1 MTTATPPAR
10 SRARRLLPLLALVFL
25 AAIGVGAYY
34 DWYMWHPMS
43 AVVVTL
49 IAGVLVIA
57 GGIASAIRSP
67 RIRPIGLLLLVAGL
81 GAIVGSLV
89 NPTRPQVVPHQG
101 GSLHLVLA
109 APAAFDATG
118 DAECASSQD
127 ASQVVVSPGEF
138 GLARA
143 SEEADFHYVY
153 ITIGDMY
160 DFGDPAMRSDHLSL
174 MMEVQ
179 AARLPADFES
189 NGKPGATRYSSDA
202 SSVLALSGHTR
213 AGGTITFSNL
223 SIGDPPDRSRRSDLT
238 GTITWTCGPVGS
250 GPEPG
255 GMPGSENKP
264 GEASPAGS
272 SE

>member
-10 SRARRLLPLLALVFL
+10 SRARWLLPLLALVFL
-25 AAIGVGAYY
+25 GAIGVGAYY

-49 IAGVLVIA
+49 IAGVLVLA
-57 GGIASAIRSP
+57 GGLASAVRSP
-67 RIRPIGLLLLVAGL
+67 RVRPIGFVLVVAGL

-89 NPTRPQVVPHQG
+89 NPTRPPVVPHQG
-101 GSLHLVLA
+101 GSLRLVLA
-109 APAAFDATG
+109 APAAFDAAG
-118 DAECASSQD
+118 DADCGSSED

-138 GLARA
+138 GLART

-174 MMEVQ
+174 TIEVQ
-179 AARLPADFES
+179 AALIPADFDG
-189 NGKPGATRYSSDA
+189 NGKPGATRHSSDP
-202 SSVLALSGHTR
+202 SSVLALSGHSR

-223 SIGDPPDRSRRSDLT
+223 SIGEPPDPSRRSDLS
-238 GTITWTCGPVGS
+238 GTITWTCGPVGPGS
-250 GPEPG
+250 GPEM
-255 GMPGSENKP
+255 MPGSEEEP
-264 GEASPAGS
+264 VEEPPASA